1 MNESLRQALPFPGL
15 RPSPGLRPP
24 ADPGSLTLVLT
35 VPFPHP
41 PNPLQSAFEAEL
53 SEISISQTEINLALR
68 NLRAWMK
75 DEKVSKNLVSDAGV
89 RRPLWVEGG

>member
-1 MNESLRQALPFPGL
+1 MSERVIKTGFALPRAPALSRAPATCGSWVPD
-15 RPSPGLRPP
+15 PSPDRALPP
-24 ADPGSLTLVLT
+24 
-35 VPFPHP
+35 
-41 PNPLQSAFEAEL
+41 PLQSAFEAEL
-53 SEISISQTEINLALR
+53 SEISISQNEINLALR